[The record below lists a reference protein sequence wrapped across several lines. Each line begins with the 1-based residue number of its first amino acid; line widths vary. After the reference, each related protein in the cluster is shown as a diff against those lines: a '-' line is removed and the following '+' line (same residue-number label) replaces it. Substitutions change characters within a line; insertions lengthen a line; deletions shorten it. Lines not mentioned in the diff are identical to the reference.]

1 MEVDIL
7 FAAFLVFMFVS
18 RHFKKRSEKPGTSLR
33 SCVLCGRLGNQYKQQ
48 LPITAHVG
56 CLNNCRHRSREN
68 RLSGSQTFLDGKMLF
83 FHMLLAP
90 VLLARNEFKNN

>member
-7 FAAFLVFMFVS
+7 FAAFLVFMFFS
-18 RHFKKRSEKPGTSLR
+18 RHKKNVQRTPGTSMR

-68 RLSGSQTFLDGKMLF
+68 RLGSQTFLDGKMLF